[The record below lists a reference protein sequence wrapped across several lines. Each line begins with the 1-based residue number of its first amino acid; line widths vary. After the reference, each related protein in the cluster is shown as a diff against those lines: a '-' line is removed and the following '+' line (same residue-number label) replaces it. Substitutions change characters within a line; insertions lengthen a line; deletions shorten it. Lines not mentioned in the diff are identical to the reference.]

1 MAERVRERKDD
12 SKDAKKEDD
21 GRKRRRIRMR

>member
-12 SKDAKKEDD
+12 SKDAKKEGD